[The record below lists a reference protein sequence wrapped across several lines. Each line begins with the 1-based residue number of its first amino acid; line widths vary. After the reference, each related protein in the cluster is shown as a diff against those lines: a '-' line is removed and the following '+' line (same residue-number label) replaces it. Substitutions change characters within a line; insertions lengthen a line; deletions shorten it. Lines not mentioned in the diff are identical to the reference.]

1 MFYVLCSLFYDVVSS
16 NCLFLKGVI
25 ELEMAVGVVEE
36 SLRCSGGGDYLFSY
50 SSCPGT
56 KLKCLLCG
64 GGTVAHG
71 TQCVLRIVVC
81 REREKLGA
89 ARAGTWHMHVMQPH
103 GVRSHSI
110 MHQRAIAV
118 VVSTHRHSSLAQR
131 VAVCDG

>member
-1 MFYVLCSLFYDVVSS
+1 MFHVLYLQIA
-16 NCLFLKGVI
+16 FLKGVI

-36 SLRCSGGGDYLFSY
+36 SLRCSGGGDYLFYY

-81 REREKLGA
+81 RERETGDTW
-89 ARAGTWHMHVMQPH
+89 RCAGRHMHVVQPH

-110 MHQRAIAV
+110 MHQRDIAI
-118 VVSTHRHSSLAQR
+118 RHCCLHAPSF
-131 VAVCDG
+131 